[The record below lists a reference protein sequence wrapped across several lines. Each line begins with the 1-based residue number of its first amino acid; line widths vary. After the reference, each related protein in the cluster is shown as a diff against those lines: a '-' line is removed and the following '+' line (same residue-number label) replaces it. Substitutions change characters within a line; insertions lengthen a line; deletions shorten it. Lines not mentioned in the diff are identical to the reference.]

1 MDIDALKEKIVQ
13 HANKVSGRS
22 LVYEERQDHLQR
34 LRNNIGH
41 QMSQKDRDQEL
52 IDFMLDEYSQMQMQP
67 VVRVYENTSTND
79 FTLDKYD
86 GYIGLLRDLNEDNKD
101 QIQIQFRKMKRDE
114 IKSKYKFLK

>member
-1 MDIDALKEKIVQ
+1 MDVDALKEKIVQ

-67 VVRVYENTSTND
+67 VVRVYENTSVND
-79 FTLDKYD
+79 FTLDKYE
-86 GYIGLLRDLNEDNKD
+86 GYIGLLRNLNEENKD

-114 IKSKYKFLK
+114 IKSKYKFIK

>member
-34 LRNNIGH
+34 LRNNIGY

-67 VVRVYENTSTND
+67 VVRVYENTSVND
-79 FTLDKYD
+79 FTLDKYE

-101 QIQIQFRKMKRDE
+101 QIQVQFRKMKRDE
-114 IKSKYKFLK
+114 IKSKYKFIK

>member
-1 MDIDALKEKIVQ
+1 MDVDALKEKIVQ

-67 VVRVYENTSTND
+67 VVRVHENTLVND
-79 FTLDKYD
+79 FTLDKYE
-86 GYIGLLRDLNEDNKD
+86 GYIGLLRNLNEENKD

-114 IKSKYKFLK
+114 IKSKYKFIK